1 MLKKERR
8 IGRELLKKLVKP
20 TVFANST
27 LISAR
32 IYSIKGE
39 KSKFS
44 FSVSK
49 KVEKSAVLRNKMRRA
64 GYEAIREKLP
74 LIKEGF
80 AFRFTF
86 NKKPQNNKQD
96 IIEAVNKIFQQN
108 DLLL

>member
-20 TVFANST
+20 AVFSNSS

-32 IYSIKGE
+32 IYALKAQ
-39 KSKFS
+39 KSRFS

-64 GYEAIREKLP
+64 GYEAIRESLP
-74 LIKEGF
+74 SIKDGF

-86 NKKPQNNKQD
+86 NKKPQNYKQD
-96 IIEAVNKIFQQN
+96 IIEAINQILKNIQAK
-108 DLLL
+108 